1 MVGKYGGGLGV
12 KTQGISRKGKVPS
25 LLKFMGPMP
34 AKRPP
39 IPLGWRALPCVL
51 GFADADLQRKRSP
64 RRAKRFTQTRIRKKR
79 TISLRVGASSVGRS
93 IGLIP
98 DIAEWWEPEDFFA
111 WEVRKKKRAKA
122 KGMLDDYVPGQSTSR
137 DRQIS
142 PEGAVVA
149 GSDS

>member
-1 MVGKYGGGLGV
+1 M

-39 IPLGWRALPCVL
+39 IPLGNRRLRHQRSRAESS
-51 GFADADLQRKRSP
+51 LQRKRNL
-64 RRAKRFTQTRIRKKR
+64 RRVRKFTQTRIRRKR
-79 TISLRVGASSVGRS
+79 TISPRVGASSVGRS
-93 IGLIP
+93 IELILN
-98 DIAEWWEPEDFFA
+98 IAEWWEPEDFFA

-122 KGMLDDYVPGQSTSR
+122 KGMLDDYVPGHSTSR
-137 DRQIS
+137 DHQIS
-142 PEGAVVA
+142 PEGAVEA